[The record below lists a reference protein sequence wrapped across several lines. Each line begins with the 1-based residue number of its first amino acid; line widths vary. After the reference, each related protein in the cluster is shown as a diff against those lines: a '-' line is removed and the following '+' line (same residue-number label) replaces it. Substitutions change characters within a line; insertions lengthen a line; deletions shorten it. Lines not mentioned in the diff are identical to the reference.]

1 MTELPGWR
9 RFQPAAQWLHRNA
22 QIATGPDIEGLK
34 ANFSR
39 FIEERQQASG
49 GRPLSQQERDQLF
62 DQFKGWASERPGL
75 RQKVPTH

>member
-9 RFQPAAQWLHRNA
+9 RFPPAAQWLHRNA

-49 GRPLSQQERDQLF
+49 GRPLSQQERDH
-62 DQFKGWASERPGL
+62 SSTNSSTGL
-75 RQKVPTH
+75 RNVPRLSRD